1 MDASGVADMA
11 MTFFSGLSIEQ
22 NLATSMQPRLKRIE
36 TFYAARESS
45 LMENTPHSRQEEL
58 CDYRSDNLST

>member
-1 MDASGVADMA
+1 MA

-22 NLATSMQPRLKRIE
+22 NLATSVQPRLKRIE
-36 TFYAARESS
+36 TFYATRESS
-45 LMENTPHSRQEEL
+45 LMENTSHPQQEEL